1 MSVPLINTQDQ
12 RAMKAA
18 FSMLS
23 FPHKYFANPANI
35 PRLNKMFEGHKP
47 AEQLIDLLN
56 KSQLKLANYMDFSSK
71 DVEGYKRIKD
81 VISDQTTNYVNVQS
95 EFQDD
100 TPLTLTSIG
109 IDNHVCNVNMNVAE
123 LINDQQIL
131 LNNGELDTELVSE
144 ILDIAWIVQHFALL
158 TSGTLKLEVQQDG
171 SFLFKQIEP
180 ELFTPIWFGDSLEF
194 LSLKAATNAIASF
207 AVATYQNDEPMTDS
221 IQGLHARVLSII
233 PQHWRLGLGSRTLE
247 LFHEIADLVIFLVN
261 VVQRKEIDKSEKPL
275 SKGEVKRMIRQY
287 PERKGLLRTYELIK
301 EFQKK
306 NKPEDRLFDIRNGG
320 LVLGPLK
327 LVRGLIQQMEYFAL
341 KKQGPDWHSLLE
353 KEQTRFLLDDLIKCN
368 HLDVLEFELKP
379 DKFDSSDYPDLRL
392 DVDFFIRDKSINIV
406 YAVQLKHV
414 TTDTEA
420 GLKSWF
426 KLIGQ
431 EDKKLNTG
439 ILQLERLDEVV
450 NNSSSAREYLIEN
463 GLTKDEILNLK
474 PIVVHNIGSLDCI
487 TLHNGICL
495 YDLYTFKKVL
505 SGCWGSIEFYQNGY
519 YESSF
524 TESNGQNSVDLSNPR
539 NVIDVYLRE
548 TRFTE
553 LKHFDGARYIT
564 RSVTINGIKVSA
576 EGIGV

>member
-1 MSVPLINTQDQ
+1 MTTSLINTQDQ

-35 PRLNKMFEGHKP
+35 PRLKTMFEGREP
-47 AEQLIDLLN
+47 AEKLINLLSE
-56 KSQLKLANYMDFSSK
+56 SQLKLANHMDFSSK

-81 VISDQTTNYVNVQS
+81 VISDQTTKYVNIQS
-95 EFQDD
+95 EFQNE
-100 TPLTLTSIG
+100 TPVELTLDG
-109 IDNHVCNVNMNVAE
+109 IDNHIRNVNMNVAE
-123 LINDQQIL
+123 LINDQQIK
-131 LNNGELDTELVSE
+131 LNDGELDSDVISE
-144 ILDIAWIVQHFALL
+144 ITDVAWVVQHFALL
-158 TSGTLKLEVQQDG
+158 TAGTLKLETQLDG
-171 SFLFKQIEP
+171 SFLFKQKEP
-180 ELFTPIWFGDSLEF
+180 DILAPTWFGDSLEYM
-194 LSLKAATNAIASF
+194 SLKAATNAIASF
-207 AVATYQNDEPMTDS
+207 AVATHNNDELMSDS
-221 IQGLHARVLSII
+221 VKELHARVLSII

-247 LFHEIADLVIFLVN
+247 LFHEIADLVIFLIN
-261 VVQRKEIDKSEKPL
+261 IVQRKEIDKEEKPL

-287 PERKGLLRTYELIK
+287 PERKGLLKTYELIK
-301 EFQKK
+301 EFQRK
-306 NKPEDRLFDIRNGG
+306 NKPEDRLFEIRNGG
-320 LVLGPLK
+320 LVLGPLQ

-353 KEQTRFLLDDLIKCN
+353 EEQTRFLVDDLIKCK

-379 DKFDSSDYPDLRL
+379 DKFDASDFPKLRL
-392 DVDFFIRDKSINIV
+392 DVDFFIRDRSTNVV

-420 GLKSWF
+420 GLRSWF

-431 EDKKLNTG
+431 KDSKLNKG
-439 ILQLERLDEVV
+439 ILQLERLNEVV

-463 GLTKDEILNLK
+463 GLTKDEVLNLK

-505 SGCWGSIEFYQNGY
+505 SGCWGSIEFYQNGF

-524 TESNGQNSVDLSNPR
+524 TESNKRNSVDLSNPH
-539 NVIDVYLRE
+539 NVIDVYIKE
-548 TRFTE
+548 ARFSE
-553 LKHFDGARYIT
+553 IKYFDGAKYIT
-564 RSVTINGIKVSA
+564 RSATVNGIKISA
-576 EGIGV
+576 EGIGI

>member
-35 PRLNKMFEGHKP
+35 TRLKTMFEGHDP
-47 AEQLIDLLN
+47 AERLIELLN
-56 KSQLKLANYMDFSSK
+56 ESQLKLANHMDFSSK
-71 DVEGYKRIKD
+71 DAEGYKRIKS
-81 VISDQTTNYVNVQS
+81 VITDQTTNYVNVQS
-95 EFQDD
+95 ELRDD
-100 TPLTLTSIG
+100 TSTTLTSAG
-109 IDNHVCNVNMNVAE
+109 IDNLISNVNMNVAE
-123 LINDQQIL
+123 LINNQQIK
-131 LNNGELDTELVSE
+131 LNNGELDSGVVSE
-144 ILDIAWIVQHFALL
+144 ILDTAWVVQHFALL
-158 TSGTLKLEVQQDG
+158 AAGTLRLEAQPDG
-171 SFLFKQIEP
+171 SLIFKQMESGI
-180 ELFTPIWFGDSLEF
+180 LTPTWFGDSLEY

-207 AVATYQNDEPMTDS
+207 AVATHQNEELMGES

-287 PERKGLLRTYELIK
+287 PERKGLLKTYELIR

-524 TESNGQNSVDLSNPR
+524 SKKNVNNSVDLSNPR
-539 NVIDVYLRE
+539 NVIDAYIGE
-548 TRFTE
+548 ARFTE
-553 LKHFDGARYIT
+553 IKHFDGAKNIT
-564 RSVTINGIKVSA
+564 RSVMINGIKISA